1 MGLKKSQ
8 SHNYAKLSSEDALV
22 VLLDAELRGACILA
36 GLLCLY
42 GYYRYTIDSNTTID
56 LFDGANF
63 IAKVQLPVEYT
74 GDKNGYLPN
83 VTLKILSGFKD
94 SQD

>member
-1 MGLKKSQ
+1 MALKKS
-8 SHNYAKLSSEDALV
+8 SSSNHDKLSSEDALV
-22 VLLDAELRGACILA
+22 VLLDAELRGACVLA
-36 GLLCLY
+36 GLLCLH
-42 GYYRYTIDSNTTID
+42 GNYRYKIDSNTTID

-83 VTLKILSGFKD
+83 VTLKII
-94 SQD
+94 